1 MREVRTLVIG
11 DLIIDRYID
20 CEPIGMSA
28 EDPTVVV
35 SPIAEKQFVGGAGV
49 VASHA
54 KCLGKNA
61 SLVSIRGDDEVGEF
75 ALDELEKIGVN
86 AHVSCDPERPTTFKT
101 RYRARN
107 QTLLRVNDFRDH
119 QINNRLAEHLQS
131 QILDVVPEVDV
142 VVFSDFS
149 YGLLTTSLVN
159 KVIEAGRKRKIILA
173 ADSQSSSQV
182 GDVTKF
188 HDVSLLTPTEKEARL
203 AVRDN
208 NIGLVGISQRLR
220 EVTRAEYVPITL
232 GSEGV
237 FLHHAGIRADSAEDD
252 RVPALNKNPVD
263 VSGAGDAFLVSTA
276 LCLASGADIWKAMYI
291 GSVASACQV
300 SRIGNNPLTTEDLLR
315 QLSA

>member
-1 MREVRTLVIG
+1 M
-11 DLIIDRYID
+11 
-20 CEPIGMSA
+20 
-28 EDPTVVV
+28 
-35 SPIAEKQFVGGAGV
+35 
-49 VASHA
+49 
-54 KCLGKNA
+54 
-61 SLVSIRGDDEVGEF
+61 
-75 ALDELEKIGVN
+75 
-86 AHVSCDPERPTTFKT
+86 
-101 RYRARN
+101 
-107 QTLLRVNDFRDH
+107 
-119 QINNRLAEHLQS
+119 
-131 QILDVVPEVDV
+131 PEVDV